1 MSQAIPATSQPV
13 AKLGELHIP
22 RLHPAAPDDTGVD
35 GNLGLRNI
43 ETPQLVYVKNYNSLR
58 TGQLLELFSGS
69 SFLPVAHT
77 FVKEGDAQ
85 REWLPILLPTTSIKP
100 QWIDPLV
107 CRINLTGE
115 SSRPLRLRVDLDR
128 PGGQDPDPSTPGH
141 QGLVIYLPDDV
152 LVKGVDEDR
161 ARKGIVI
168 TVMPYA
174 HMAQRDCLVL
184 CWGEQQMTYSVT
196 DADLGREINL
206 VVPYE
211 IVMAARD
218 ARELHVRIQVRG
230 HTGNSTAPS
239 ARWSPVGKVLVS
251 AQRDIL
257 RELFS
262 GEIDPKTGVVD
273 LDKLQGKPLTASL
286 FATPDYFERYD
297 TLTFFFTATD
307 AQGEVFIHSEER
319 PVDKINTLYDFEVRA
334 EFMASLAQGHAKL
347 HYTLRKNIGATTMYS
362 QAVYVGIQGSPVQWA
377 APYFFDTMP
386 FAEVRPVPLDG
397 HAYVP
402 HQASW
407 KPWDIVTFVWLLADP
422 EGTVEYRSSRSADER
437 PEHGSLEFVLPA
449 AQLKRFEGRP
459 SLMYYEA
466 HGADGRLLGQSAY
479 KTLQLGEPWAPMKA
493 PVVEKVIGHMLDP
506 DHVPDGVWVTLPNPP
521 VESDVRLHWYG
532 PGGLIEMPVFVPAPG
547 DVRIKVPAKFVLDN
561 LNQVVKVYWVVYQDR
576 TPYRYSSVVTLRI
589 ARRGI
594 DGYEDRQ
601 RA

>member
-1 MSQAIPATSQPV
+1 MSQVIPAIRQPAAV
-13 AKLGELHIP
+13 LGELKIP
-22 RLHPAAPDDTGVD
+22 GLHPAAPGDTEVD

-43 ETPQLVYVKNYNSLR
+43 ETPQLVYVKSGNRLR
-58 TGQLLELFSGS
+58 TGQLVELFSGS

-77 FVKEGDAQ
+77 FVMEGDAQ
-85 REWLPILLPTTSIKP
+85 REWLPILLPATSIKP

-107 CRINLTGE
+107 CRVNHTGD

-128 PGGQDPDPSTPGH
+128 PGGQDPDPTTPGH

-152 LVKGVDEDR
+152 LVKGVNEDR
-161 ARKGIVI
+161 ARKGIEI

-218 ARELHVRIQVRG
+218 ALELHVRLQVRG

-257 RELFS
+257 QEIFS

-273 LDKLQGKPLTASL
+273 LDKLMGKPLIASL
-286 FATPDYFERYD
+286 FADPNYFERDD

-319 PVDKINTLYDFEVRA
+319 PVDKINAIYGFEVRA
-334 EFMASLAQGHAKL
+334 EFMANLVQGHAKL

-397 HAYVP
+397 YAYVP
-402 HQASW
+402 YQASW
-407 KPWDIVTFVWLLADP
+407 KPSDNVTLVWLLADP

-466 HGADGRLLGQSAY
+466 HGADDRLLGQSAY
-479 KTLQLGEPWAPMKA
+479 KTLLLGEPWVPMKA

-521 VESDVRLHWYG
+521 VKGDVRLHWYG
-532 PGGLIEMPVFVPAPG
+532 PGGRIEMLVFVAAPG
-547 DVRIKVPAKFVLDN
+547 DVRIKVPAKYVLDN
-561 LNQVVKVYWVVYQDR
+561 LNQVVKVYWVVYQGR
-576 TPYRYSSVVTLRI
+576 TPYRHSSVVTLRI

-601 RA
+601 